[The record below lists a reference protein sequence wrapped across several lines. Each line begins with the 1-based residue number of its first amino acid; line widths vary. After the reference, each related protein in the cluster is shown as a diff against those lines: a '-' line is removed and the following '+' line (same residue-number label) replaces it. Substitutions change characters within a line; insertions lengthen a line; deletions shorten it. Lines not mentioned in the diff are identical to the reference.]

1 MDDSEMV
8 DGMVFDQK
16 VAKSAGG
23 PTKVENAKIA
33 LIQFHVSPPKSDLE
47 NNIII
52 SDYAQV
58 GAPPITLHVVHVC
71 ATCIQ
76 VPLALLQQ
84 SGFAALPGILLRWSF
99 CTAVQK
105 AVSSMEQP
113 LSIRWQHLTASARG
127 DTCGMNR
134 VAAAG

>member
-1 MDDSEMV
+1 MV

-16 VAKSAGG
+16 AAKSAGG

-58 GAPPITLHVVHVC
+58 GAPAHQPSCRSCPRYLNTGSSS
-71 ATCIQ
+71 T
-76 VPLALLQQ
+76 
-84 SGFAALPGILLRWSF
+84 SAA
-99 CTAVQK
+99 V
-105 AVSSMEQP
+105 
-113 LSIRWQHLTASARG
+113 
-127 DTCGMNR
+127 
-134 VAAAG
+134 